1 MDALLDR
8 ITFAPISDV
17 AVQSLLQAGMRQ
29 FYTFTLV
36 LVRLSGLMT
45 IGPVF
50 GQSLVPANV
59 RILLVLSLS
68 MLVTPLLARQP
79 QIAFQKLDANRD
91 GLLERQEL
99 PEHLHQRFD
108 ELLARAGKPKNGALL
123 PREFYYSTRLPRTIV
138 DYAWVGVGEF
148 ALGLVLGLGV
158 LIILSGMQLAGEII
172 DQQTGIALGEVSSP
186 GLEIN
191 GSITGQFLFLLAT
204 TLLLLMKPLGFHLI
218 LVSAMLE
225 TFQTIPVGDAFVSVP
240 AIELIRD
247 LVHQSLVLG
256 VQVAAPVLATMSLV
270 ALTMGFLGHTVPQIN
285 VLVVGFPIRALVSL
299 LVLAASL
306 SGVARAVVD
315 AVPRVIDEIRHIL
328 TAL

>member
-1 MDALLDR
+1 M
-8 ITFAPISDV
+8 
-17 AVQSLLQAGMRQ
+17 QSLLQSAMQQ

-36 LVRLSGLMT
+36 LVRMSGLMT
-45 IGPVF
+45 VGPVF
-50 GQSLVPANV
+50 GQSLVPPNV

-68 MLVTPLLARQP
+68 MLVTPLLSVQP
-79 QIAFQKLDANRD
+79 QIAFQRLDANGD
-91 GLLERQEL
+91 GRLEREEL
-99 PEHLHQRFD
+99 PEHLRARFD
-108 ELLARAGKPKNGALL
+108 VLLGRAGKPPNATLAVE
-123 PREFYYSTRLPRTIV
+123 EFYYSTRIPRTVV
-138 DYAWVGVGEF
+138 DYAWTGVGEF

-158 LIILSGMQLAGEII
+158 LIILSGLQLAGEII
-172 DQQTGIALGEVSSP
+172 DQQTGIALGEISNP

-204 TLLLLMKPLGFHLI
+204 TLLLLMKPLGFHLM

-225 TFQTIPVGDAFVSVP
+225 TFQTIPLGDAFVSVP

-285 VLVVGFPIRALVSL
+285 VLVVGFPIRAIVSL

-306 SGVARAVVD
+306 SGIARTVVD
-315 AVPRVIDEIRHIL
+315 VVPQVIDELRYVI